1 MAVYNDA
8 MCKLGICEQIAR
20 ASDPGVRGSEA
31 QATMFALSLHQHN
44 VAVCDVVAGLV
55 LRLVGRGRV
64 RAGRRAG
71 AHPAAHQRH
80 EPAAHQQGREHA

>member
-1 MAVYNDA
+1 

-20 ASDPGVRGSEA
+20 VSDPGVRGSEA
-31 QATMFALSLHQHN
+31 QASMIRSNFID
-44 VAVCDVVAGLV
+44 VMMVVCDVVAGLV